1 MINTMKMINVTKWA
15 VMIACI
21 GFMALASQVGA
32 TSLTFTDTH
41 VLGTVTPGAPSSDVD
56 RASYINFM
64 ITLPSPG
71 DGTFS
76 GQDITRS
83 SNPFASLPNAVVTN
97 VDGTSTTFDLG
108 TGLYSYLFAKYDG
121 QNDLSQVWFVGDLS
135 GSVTIPLDGPLGHGL
150 SGWSLFGPGG
160 GQVPDGGSTV
170 LLLGAALSAIGLVR
184 RKLS

>member
-1 MINTMKMINVTKWA
+1 MINVTKWT
-15 VMIACI
+15 VVIACI
-21 GFMALASQVGA
+21 GFMALASQVRA
-32 TSLTFTDTH
+32 TALTFTDTH

-71 DGTFS
+71 AGTFS
-76 GQDITRS
+76 GQAIARS

-121 QNDLSQVWFVGDLS
+121 QNDLSQVWFVGGLS
-135 GSVTIPLDGPLGHGL
+135 GSVTIPLDGPSGHEL

-160 GQVPDGGSTV
+160 GQVPDGGTTV
-170 LLLGAALSAIGLVR
+170 AFLGFALVGIGFLR
-184 RKLS
+184 SKFGTN

>member
-1 MINTMKMINVTKWA
+1 M
-15 VMIACI
+15 
-21 GFMALASQVGA
+21 
-32 TSLTFTDTH
+32 
-41 VLGTVTPGAPSSDVD
+41 
-56 RASYINFM
+56 
-64 ITLPSPG
+64 
-71 DGTFS
+71 
-76 GQDITRS
+76 
-83 SNPFASLPNAVVTN
+83 FASLPNAVVTN

-121 QNDLSQVWFVGDLS
+121 QNDISQVWFVGDLS

-150 SGWSLFGPGG
+150 SGWELFGPG